1 MALIYIVEDD
11 ANICEIES
19 IALTNSGHEVESF
32 ENGKSFYD
40 KLGVNRPDLII
51 LDIMLPD
58 EDGLEILK
66 KLRSKPDHEVESFEN
81 GKSFYDKLGVNRP
94 DLIIL
99 DIMLPDED
107 GLEILKKL
115 RSKPDTRRVPVILIS
130 AKSTELDRVRGLEI
144 GADDYITK
152 PFGVMEL
159 IARVKALLRRTEEER
174 RIAGREKYIRIGDIF
189 IDDVRRVVFVSDEKC
204 ELTYKEYELLKLLTL
219 NEGIVLTRD
228 IIMEKVWGVEFESE
242 SRTVDMHIKTLRQKL
257 GDAGNIIKTVRNVGY
272 VAEL

>member
-32 ENGKSFYD
+32 E
-40 KLGVNRPDLII
+40 
-51 LDIMLPD
+51 
-58 EDGLEILK
+58 
-66 KLRSKPDHEVESFEN
+66 H

-174 RIAGREKYIRIGDIF
+174 RIAGREKYIRIGYIF

>member
-19 IALTNSGHEVESF
+19 IALTNSG
-32 ENGKSFYD
+32 
-40 KLGVNRPDLII
+40 
-51 LDIMLPD
+51 
-58 EDGLEILK
+58 
-66 KLRSKPDHEVESFEN
+66 HEVESFEN

-152 PFGVMEL
+152 SF
-159 IARVKALLRRTEEER
+159 RRYGTDCEGQSSSSQNR
-174 RIAGREKYIRIGDIF
+174 RRAKNSRKRKIYQD
-189 IDDVRRVVFVSDEKC
+189 RR
-204 ELTYKEYELLKLLTL
+204 
-219 NEGIVLTRD
+219 
-228 IIMEKVWGVEFESE
+228 
-242 SRTVDMHIKTLRQKL
+242 HIYRRCKKSCFCQR
-257 GDAGNIIKTVRNVGY
+257 
-272 VAEL
+272 

>member
-11 ANICEIES
+11 ANICEIEA
-19 IALTNSGHEVESF
+19 IALKNSGHTVETF
-32 ENGKSFYD
+32 ENGRSFYD
-40 KLGVNRPDLII
+40 KLSVNRPDLII

-58 EDGLEILK
+58 EDGLEILRK
-66 KLRSKPDHEVESFEN
+66 
-81 GKSFYDKLGVNRP
+81 
-94 DLIIL
+94 I
-99 DIMLPDED
+99 
-107 GLEILKKL
+107 
-115 RSKPDTRRVPVILIS
+115 RSKPDTRRIPVILIS

-174 RIAGREKYIRIGDIF
+174 RIAGKEKYIRLGEIF
-189 IDDVRRVVFVSDEKC
+189 IDDFRRVVFVADEKC
-204 ELTYKEYELLKLLTL
+204 ELTYKEYELLKLLAL

-257 GDAGNIIKTVRNVGY
+257 GEAGNIIKTVRNVGY
-272 VAEL
+272 AAEL

>member
-19 IALTNSGHEVESF
+19 IALTNSG
-32 ENGKSFYD
+32 
-40 KLGVNRPDLII
+40 
-51 LDIMLPD
+51 
-58 EDGLEILK
+58 
-66 KLRSKPDHEVESFEN
+66 HEVESFEN

-174 RIAGREKYIRIGDIF
+174 RIAGRVKYIRIGDIF

-204 ELTYKEYELLKLLTL
+204 ELTYKEYELLKLLAL

>member
-19 IALTNSGHEVESF
+19 IALSNSGHISEAF
-32 ENGKSFYD
+32 ENARSFYD
-40 KLGVNRPDLII
+40 KMSVNKPDLII

-58 EDGLEILK
+58 EDGLEILRK
-66 KLRSKPDHEVESFEN
+66 IRA
-81 GKSFYDKLGVNRP
+81 KS
-94 DLIIL
+94 
-99 DIMLPDED
+99 
-107 GLEILKKL
+107 
-115 RSKPDTRRVPVILIS
+115 DTRRIPVILIS
-130 AKSTELDRVRGLEI
+130 AKSTEIDKVKGLEM
-144 GADDYITK
+144 GADDYLTK

-174 RIAGREKYIRIGDIF
+174 KITGKEKYIHMGDIF
-189 IDDVRRVVFVSDEKC
+189 IDDVRRVVYISEEKC
-204 ELTYKEYELLKLLTL
+204 ELTYKEYELLKLLIL

-228 IIMEKVWGVEFESE
+228 IIMDKVWGIEFESE

-257 GDAGNIIKTVRNVGY
+257 GEAGNMIKTVRNVGY

>member
-11 ANICEIES
+11 ANICEIEA
-19 IALTNSGHEVESF
+19 IALKNSGHTVETF
-32 ENGKSFYD
+32 ENGRSFYD
-40 KLGVNRPDLII
+40 KLSVNRPDLII

-58 EDGLEILK
+58 EDGLEILRK
-66 KLRSKPDHEVESFEN
+66 
-81 GKSFYDKLGVNRP
+81 
-94 DLIIL
+94 I
-99 DIMLPDED
+99 
-107 GLEILKKL
+107 
-115 RSKPDTRRVPVILIS
+115 RSKPDTRRIPVILIS

-174 RIAGREKYIRIGDIF
+174 RIAGKAKYIRLGEIF
-189 IDDVRRVVFVSDEKC
+189 IDDVRRVVFVADEKC
-204 ELTYKEYELLKLLTL
+204 ELTYKEYELLKLLAL

-257 GDAGNIIKTVRNVGY
+257 GEAGNIIKTVRNVGY

>member
-11 ANICEIES
+11 ANICEIEA
-19 IALTNSGHEVESF
+19 IALKNSGHTVETF

-40 KLGVNRPDLII
+40 KLSANRLDLTI

-58 EDGLEILK
+58 EDGLEILRK
-66 KLRSKPDHEVESFEN
+66 
-81 GKSFYDKLGVNRP
+81 
-94 DLIIL
+94 I
-99 DIMLPDED
+99 
-107 GLEILKKL
+107 
-115 RSKPDTRRVPVILIS
+115 RSKPDTRRIPVILIS

-174 RIAGREKYIRIGDIF
+174 RIAGKEKYIRLGDIF
-189 IDDVRRVVFVSDEKC
+189 IDDFRRVVFVADEKC
-204 ELTYKEYELLKLLTL
+204 ELTYKEYELLKLLAL

-257 GDAGNIIKTVRNVGY
+257 GEAGNIIKTVRNVGY

>member
-11 ANICEIES
+11 ANICEIEA
-19 IALTNSGHEVESF
+19 IALKNSGHTVETF
-32 ENGKSFYD
+32 ENGRSFYD
-40 KLGVNRPDLII
+40 QLSVNRPDLII

-58 EDGLEILK
+58 EDGLEILRK
-66 KLRSKPDHEVESFEN
+66 
-81 GKSFYDKLGVNRP
+81 
-94 DLIIL
+94 I
-99 DIMLPDED
+99 
-107 GLEILKKL
+107 
-115 RSKPDTRRVPVILIS
+115 RSKPDTRRIPVILIS

-174 RIAGREKYIRIGDIF
+174 RIAGKEKYIRLGEIF
-189 IDDVRRVVFVSDEKC
+189 IDDFRRVVFVADEKC
-204 ELTYKEYELLKLLTL
+204 ELTYKEYELLKLLAL

-257 GDAGNIIKTVRNVGY
+257 GEAGNIIKTVRNVGY

>member
-19 IALTNSGHEVESF
+19 IALTNSG
-32 ENGKSFYD
+32 
-40 KLGVNRPDLII
+40 
-51 LDIMLPD
+51 
-58 EDGLEILK
+58 
-66 KLRSKPDHEVESFEN
+66 HEVESFEN

-144 GADDYITK
+144 GADTI
-152 PFGVMEL
+152 L
-159 IARVKALLRRTEEER
+159 QNRSALW
-174 RIAGREKYIRIGDIF
+174 
-189 IDDVRRVVFVSDEKC
+189 
-204 ELTYKEYELLKLLTL
+204 
-219 NEGIVLTRD
+219 N
-228 IIMEKVWGVEFESE
+228 
-242 SRTVDMHIKTLRQKL
+242 
-257 GDAGNIIKTVRNVGY
+257 
-272 VAEL
+272 

>member
-19 IALTNSGHEVESF
+19 IALSNSSHVSESF
-32 ENGKSFYD
+32 ENARSFYE
-40 KLGVNRPDLII
+40 KMSVSRPDLII

-58 EDGLEILK
+58 EDGLEILRK
-66 KLRSKPDHEVESFEN
+66 IRA
-81 GKSFYDKLGVNRP
+81 KS
-94 DLIIL
+94 
-99 DIMLPDED
+99 
-107 GLEILKKL
+107 
-115 RSKPDTRRVPVILIS
+115 DTRRIPVILIS
-130 AKSTELDRVRGLEI
+130 AKSTEIDKVRGLEI
-144 GADDYITK
+144 GADDYLTK

-174 RIAGREKYIRIGDIF
+174 KITGKEKYIHMGDIF
-189 IDDVRRVVFVSDEKC
+189 IDDVRRVVYVSDEKC
-204 ELTYKEYELLKLLTL
+204 ELTYKEYELLKLLIL

-228 IIMEKVWGVEFESE
+228 IIMDKVWGVEFESE

-257 GDAGNIIKTVRNVGY
+257 GDSGNMIKTVRNVGY

>member
-40 KLGVNRPDLII
+40 Q
-51 LDIMLPD
+51 
-58 EDGLEILK
+58 
-66 KLRSKPDHEVESFEN
+66 
-81 GKSFYDKLGVNRP
+81 LGVNRP